1 MSSTIVVVDLVLPV
15 RLAQE
20 PLSLPGTLLISL
32 KLPACV
38 NVDAHGHY
46 ELLTE
51 SEVIDKDTL
60 IQSSS
65 QEGDL
70 LLLLAVVKLHHSVL
84 DSHSDILGDHNPL
97 LIVPEPDSVSILL
110 ILSFICF

>member
-1 MSSTIVVVDLVLPV
+1 MSSTIVVFDLVLPV
-15 RLAQE
+15 WLAQD
-20 PLSLPGTLLISL
+20 PLPLPGTLLISL

-97 LIVPEPDSVSILL
+97 HIVPELDSVSIML

>member
-1 MSSTIVVVDLVLPV
+1 MSSTIVVFDLVLPV
-15 RLAQE
+15 WLAQE

-38 NVDAHGHY
+38 NVDAHGHC

-65 QEGDL
+65 LEGDL
-70 LLLLAVVKLHHSVL
+70 LLLLAAVKLHHSVL

-97 LIVPEPDSVSILL
+97 HIVPELDSVSIML